1 MSRFANIFSGRLP
14 RYAAAV
20 ASGALLTAAF
30 APQNLSLVVWFWIL
44 PLLIA
49 LWSRSEKQKLE
60 SRKQKIKGGFALGY
74 IAGLA
79 FFIPNLAWVRHSSRV
94 LNGAIDDRWMG
105 WPTELMGWS
114 AVLAMCLYMSLYWG
128 AWAAFAATIGKP
140 QIGSVEFDPKSKIQN
155 PKFFGSSIESLRSA
169 FLNAA
174 LWTGL
179 EWARGIV
186 LTGFNWNGLG
196 VPLASE
202 LSLVQAADIVGVAG
216 LSFMP
221 VFCACIAY
229 NTALRFREEAR
240 TARVRPHLDF
250 FCAVA
255 LVLADFIYGFR
266 ILSAPPAKDTIT
278 LRVVLVQQNIP
289 QVVKWSRDHD
299 EAIYQ
304 GYGKLTQPFAGSTD
318 LVIWPESALP
328 LPFHHPGH
336 ATFLNDVLGLGDFS
350 LLTGVDII
358 QEGHP
363 SYTGAAL
370 MRGSVD
376 RHQLYRKIQL
386 VPFGEFLPLRSVPLI
401 QKLLGGVLPGDFT
414 RGASTEPLILEKPA
428 GVQIIPLICFED
440 TFGRLARKFARDAP
454 QLLVNCTNDGWFL
467 HSEENEQHLAAAR
480 FRCIELRRPMVRAAN
495 TGVTCVIGS
504 DGRIRPEDRLTNK
517 RTGSVFTQG
526 ALSREI
532 LLEKNPPLTFYA
544 QYGDV
549 FSVALLV
556 IASLAMFTSR
566 FKLTRTA

>member
-1 MSRFANIFSGRLP
+1 MLSGRLP

-20 ASGALLTAAF
+20 SSGALLTAAF
-30 APQNLSLVVWFWIL
+30 APRHISLIVWFWIF

-49 LWSRSEKQKLE
+49 LWSGQPSQTQNSKY
-60 SRKQKIKGGFALGY
+60 KIRQAFALGF

-94 LNGAIDDRWMG
+94 IHGAVDDRWMG
-105 WPTELMGWS
+105 WPPELMGWG
-114 AVLAMCLYMSLYWG
+114 AVIALCLYMSLYWG
-128 AWAAFAATIGKP
+128 VWAAFAATIGKP
-140 QIGSVEFDPKSKIQN
+140 RLGSPEINPKSKIEN
-155 PKFFGSSIESLRSA
+155 PKLLGSSLESLRSA

-202 LSLVQAADIVGVAG
+202 LTMVQTADIVGVAG
-216 LSFMP
+216 ISFMP
-221 VFCACIAY
+221 VFCCCIAY
-229 NTALRFREEAR
+229 NTVLRFQEEAR

-255 LVLADFIYGFR
+255 LVLANFIYGFR
-266 ILSAPPAKDTIT
+266 VLSAPPSEDTIP

-289 QVVKWSRDHD
+289 QIVKWGHEHD

-304 GYGKLTQPFAGSTD
+304 GYAKYTLPFAGNTD

-336 ATFLNDVLGLGDFS
+336 AAFLNELLGLGDFT
-350 LLTGVDII
+350 LLTGVDIME
-358 QEGHP
+358 EGKPH
-363 SYTGAAL
+363 YTGAAL
-370 MRGSVD
+370 MRGNKD

-386 VPFGEFLPLRSVPLI
+386 VPFGEFLPLRSVPLVD
-401 QKLLGGVLPGDFT
+401 KLLGGVLISDFT
-414 RGASTEPLILEKPA
+414 RGTSTEPLVLEKPA

-440 TFGRLARKFARDAP
+440 TFGRLARKFVRDAP

-467 HSEENEQHLAAAR
+467 QSEANEQHLAAAR

-495 TGVTCVIGS
+495 TGVTCVINAK
-504 DGRIRPEDRLTNK
+504 GRILPEDRLTNA
-517 RTGSVFTQG
+517 RTGSVFVQG

-532 LLEKNPPLTFYA
+532 LLEKNPPQTFYA
-544 QYGDV
+544 RHGDI
-549 FSVALLV
+549 FSVVLLGIAGFAALVALY
-556 IASLAMFTSR
+556 TRRSR
-566 FKLTRTA
+566 G